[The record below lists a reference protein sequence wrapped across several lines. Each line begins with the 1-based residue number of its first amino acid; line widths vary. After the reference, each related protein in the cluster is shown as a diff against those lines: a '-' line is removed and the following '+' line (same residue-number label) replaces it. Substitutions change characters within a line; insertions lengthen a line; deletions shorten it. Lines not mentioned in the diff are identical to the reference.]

1 MFKSLHQYAHVFSRL
16 SLFGLAFAAAAQAQ
30 SQSLTV
36 ISFGGATKAAQEQ
49 AYFKPFEA
57 KRRRA
62 GGRRRIQRRNGQGEG
77 HGRRRQGQLGRGRGG
92 EPELLRGCDEG
103 LFERLDPARFGD
115 PAQFVPGTFSECGVA
130 TYVWSMV
137 MAYDSTKLARAPQS
151 WADFWNVREFP
162 GKRGL
167 RKGAKYTLEVALLAD
182 GVKAED
188 LYKVL
193 ATPEG
198 VSRAFAK
205 LDQLKPNIQWWEAG
219 AQPPQWLAAGDV
231 VMSAAYNGRI
241 AAAQKEG

>member
-1 MFKSLHQYAHVFSRL
+1 M
-16 SLFGLAFAAAAQAQ
+16 
-30 SQSLTV
+30 
-36 ISFGGATKAAQEQ
+36 
-49 AYFKPFEA
+49 
-57 KRRRA
+57 
-62 GGRRRIQRRNGQGEG
+62 
-77 HGRRRQGQLGRGRGG
+77 
-92 EPELLRGCDEG
+92 
-103 LFERLDPARFGD
+103 
-115 PAQFVPGTFSECGVA
+115 A

-198 VSRAFAK
+198 
-205 LDQLKPNIQWWEAG
+205 
-219 AQPPQWLAAGDV
+219 
-231 VMSAAYNGRI
+231 SAAPSPSSTSSSRTSSGGRPAPSRRNGWRP
-241 AAAQKEG
+241 ATW

>member
-1 MFKSLHQYAHVFSRL
+1 
-16 SLFGLAFAAAAQAQ
+16 
-30 SQSLTV
+30 
-36 ISFGGATKAAQEQ
+36 
-49 AYFKPFEA
+49 
-57 KRRRA
+57 
-62 GGRRRIQRRNGQGEG
+62 
-77 HGRRRQGQLGRGRGG
+77 
-92 EPELLRGCDEG
+92 GCDEG

-137 MAYDSTKLARAPQS
+137 MAYVWTKLARAPPS
-151 WADFWNVREFP
+151 LAEFWHGREFS

-182 GVKAED
+182 GVNAED

-205 LDQLKPNIQWWEAG
+205 LDQLKPNIQWW
-219 AQPPQWLAAGDV
+219 
-231 VMSAAYNGRI
+231 
-241 AAAQKEG
+241 

>member
-1 MFKSLHQYAHVFSRL
+1 MYKSLHQYAHVFSRL
-16 SLFGLAFAAAAQAQ
+16 SLFGLAFAAAA
-30 SQSLTV
+30 
-36 ISFGGATKAAQEQ
+36 GAEPEPDGDLLRRRDQGRPGTGLFQTLR
-49 AYFKPFEA
+49 A

-92 EPELLRGCDEG
+92 EPRTAPRLRRGAVRTPRPG
-103 LFERLDPARFGD
+103 AFRR

-198 VSRAFAK
+198 QPRLRQAR
-205 LDQLKPNIQWWEAG
+205 P
-219 AQPPQWLAAGDV
+219 AQAEHPV
-231 VMSAAYNGRI
+231 VGGRRP
-241 AAAQKEG
+241 AAAMAGGRRRGDERGLQRAHRRCAEGG